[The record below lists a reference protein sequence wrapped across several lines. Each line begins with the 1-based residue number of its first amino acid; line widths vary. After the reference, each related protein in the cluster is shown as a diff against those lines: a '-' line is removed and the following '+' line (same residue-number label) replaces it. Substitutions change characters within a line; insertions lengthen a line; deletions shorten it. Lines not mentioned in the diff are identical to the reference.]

1 MSDLQLQD
9 VEDIDWD
16 LDIRDFF
23 VVSYAQSLMSNP
35 NLWEAI
41 AGYLL
46 NSGHVGKAMLSEVSH
61 YGEPLEHL
69 CDITLHSIFPS

>member
-9 VEDIDWD
+9 VGAIGWD

-23 VVSYAQSLMSNP
+23 IVSYAQSLMSDP
-35 NLWEAI
+35 HLWEAI

-61 YGEPLEHL
+61 RGDHWDTRVISL
-69 CDITLHSIFPS
+69 SICFD